1 MKRITRGDY
10 HRHIWWL
17 EENNKELISWEQ
29 YKHMKQKGLPMGD
42 DTDKTVKI
50 LAYSITFIVVFSI
63 LLLYFIVTKDNNIP
77 GYMGTPMSEDLY
89 RDHPADRVKPSPNV
103 VPIPVRP
110 STEQM
115 DRTLERCFRR
125 GTDSCI
131 LELDSSASMRK
142 HLV

>member
-50 LAYSITFIVVFSI
+50 LAYSIR
-63 LLLYFIVTKDNNIP
+63 TK
-77 GYMGTPMSEDLY
+77 
-89 RDHPADRVKPSPNV
+89 
-103 VPIPVRP
+103 
-110 STEQM
+110 
-115 DRTLERCFRR
+115 
-125 GTDSCI
+125 
-131 LELDSSASMRK
+131 
-142 HLV
+142 